1 MIKENYHVDGVFAM
15 SDSKGDD
22 QHLVLSELGTHMW
35 ITTTEDMVRFQS
47 QELLLPNQV
56 TDNGIFHV
64 LDYPLFPPYITDFA
78 FLTPISTDV
87 DTSDCFRLWKQC
99 NLGSEVIAEVYGSN
113 LTHFC
118 PTREAFSFFNY
129 EDYNRLLSPDWE
141 RHACEFLFNHI
152 ELGGKTRAE
161 LVAEVPRH
169 ITMLNGATYNLRKS
183 GDRPRI
189 QNGNEEGRSNFGDLI
204 ALDGYLHTIDTVI
217 TPIAVSHSIYDRI
230 QFYDDTSIL
239 KTNIDFV
246 ELTDY
251 IATDSPLTM
260 LAPDNDAFRRVEFD
274 TIDGAPI
281 IKRHIMS
288 GLLFCDVLANRTQVI
303 TVEGV
308 VLDVE
313 VRDDESLWVG
323 GAKVYNCDVLAHNGV
338 IHLVDRV
345 IGIDFDSPEP
355 TISPAPTFSPAP
367 TKSPGPSSAPIP
379 LFAEV
384 PDNGAVPIYLPP
396 VEPPIHQNQYQPT
409 NAPDEAVSSRSSAVV
424 KPCTAFTLAIFI
436 ATALFV

>member
-1 MIKENYHVDGVFAM
+1 M
-15 SDSKGDD
+15 
-22 QHLVLSELGTHMW
+22 
-35 ITTTEDMVRFQS
+35 
-47 QELLLPNQV
+47 
-56 TDNGIFHV
+56 
-64 LDYPLFPPYITDFA
+64 
-78 FLTPISTDV
+78 
-87 DTSDCFRLWKQC
+87 
-99 NLGSEVIAEVYGSN
+99 
-113 LTHFC
+113 
-118 PTREAFSFFNY
+118 
-129 EDYNRLLSPDWE
+129 
-141 RHACEFLFNHI
+141 
-152 ELGGKTRAE
+152 
-161 LVAEVPRH
+161 
-169 ITMLNGATYNLRKS
+169 
-183 GDRPRI
+183 
-189 QNGNEEGRSNFGDLI
+189 I

-409 NAPDEAVSSRSSAVV
+409 NAPDEAVSSKSSAVV